1 VTAKPMPTP
10 LPGMTVT
17 PDKFGTD
24 AWEILLGGFWASLC
38 EYLISQPE
46 ARAAFKADTG
56 KNLDSLVNRSQLDE
70 MIDNATG
77 YQSEIMAAWCDWVT
91 VNHWGVEAAVIPIN
105 KGEDCTVGA
114 SSKQNET
121 QAKYKGKAQ

>member
-1 VTAKPMPTP
+1 MTAKPVPTP

-17 PDKFGTD
+17 PEFFGTD
-24 AWEILLGGFWASLC
+24 AWKAVLGAGWVSLC
-38 EYLISQPE
+38 EWLIQQPE
-46 ARAAFKADTG
+46 VRAAFKADTG
-56 KNLDSLVNRSQLDE
+56 KNLDSLVNRSSLDALV
-70 MIDNATG
+70 DKATG
-77 YQSEIMAAWCDWVT
+77 YQEEIMAEWCDWVT

>member
-1 VTAKPMPTP
+1 MKNHTRKSKASGSTHAKIT
-10 LPGMTVT
+10 
-17 PDKFGTD
+17 
-24 AWEILLGGFWASLC
+24 EILTRSGRYS
-38 EYLISQPE
+38 
-46 ARAAFKADTG
+46 RKA
-56 KNLDSLVNRSQLDE
+56 LVDK
-70 MIDNATG
+70 ATG
-77 YQSEIMAAWCDWVT
+77 YQEEIMAEWCDWVT